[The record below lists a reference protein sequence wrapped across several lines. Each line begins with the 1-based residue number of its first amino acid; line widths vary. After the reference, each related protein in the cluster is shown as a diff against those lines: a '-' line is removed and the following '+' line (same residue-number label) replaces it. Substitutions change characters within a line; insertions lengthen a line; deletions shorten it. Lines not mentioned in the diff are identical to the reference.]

1 MMMKHAGTGPFH
13 GGEKEATTGPHRQEY
28 VMVIQFLQRY
38 VRYRRVGFNRMAAFH
53 FAWLVVSAGAKP
65 TGLLRLG
72 RR

>member
-1 MMMKHAGTGPFH
+1 
-13 GGEKEATTGPHRQEY
+13 
-28 VMVIQFLQRY
+28 MVTQFLQRY

-53 FAWLVVSAGAKP
+53 FAWLVVSAGAKH

>member
-1 MMMKHAGTGPFH
+1 
-13 GGEKEATTGPHRQEY
+13 
-28 VMVIQFLQRY
+28 MVIQFLQRY

-53 FAWLVVSAGAKP
+53 FAWLVVAAEAKP